1 MFRRLIP
8 SLATGLVLLAVFPN
22 ASRAQMAGGLRLEGV
37 ETCAQLTTFTAR
49 NPGFDSA
56 MVAAKRE
63 ALGGCAPPPPRITPR
78 PVAPAP
84 APRPPASRPA
94 PRAAPARA
102 APAPRVRPRAPTP
115 PIPRTV
121 PTPSPA
127 PPPAPVPAPAPAP
140 VRPPPAPSTITPRLN
155 APTSTPRLNTTV
167 NPTVGLNLAPVD
179 ASESLSAAIQA
190 RVQAPITAAP
200 PPPEPEPVPVLPPS
214 APAGCRW
221 ASVTDAVLECRNPSG
236 WRVVEGANITPD
248 TVDAAA
254 RGDALAMASLGYFHE
269 VQPAPI
275 GSRAEAMRL
284 YRGAADQGVA
294 AAQYNLA
301 LLYDTGVPGEVA
313 PDPDQAYPLFRAA
326 AEAGIVPAMGRLGEY
341 LYQGWGGAPRDDRE
355 ARTWLERAGQGGD
368 PRVQY
373 YLALFHLDGLAGF
386 RPDPTAAAALMLTSA
401 QAGDARAMFRT
412 GQNYER
418 GLGLARDLGEAT
430 RWYSRAAEAGDPDA
444 RVRLAR
450 LSTPVVRPIAEW

>member
-8 SLATGLVLLAVFPN
+8 LLIAPVVAVAAAPGV
-22 ASRAQMAGGLRLEGV
+22 SHAQIAGGLRLEGV

-49 NPGFDSA
+49 NPGFDA
-56 MVAAKRE
+56 GMIAAKRE

-78 PVAPAP
+78 P
-84 APRPPASRPA
+84 APRPA
-94 PRAAPARA
+94 PTRA

-121 PTPSPA
+121 PAPTPA
-127 PPPAPVPAPAPAP
+127 PALAATPTPAPAP
-140 VRPPPAPSTITPRLN
+140 VRPPPAPRPAPSTITPRLN

-167 NPTVGLNLAPVD
+167 NPTVGLNTAPVD

-190 RVQAPITAAP
+190 RVQPPVAAAAP
-200 PPPEPEPVPVLPPS
+200 LPDPEPVPLPPTAPPS
-214 APAGCRW
+214 APTGCRW
-221 ASVTDAVLECRNPSG
+221 TAVADPVLECRDASG

-248 TVDAAA
+248 TVEAAA
-254 RGDALAMASLGYFHE
+254 RGDALAMANLGYFHE

-301 LLYDTGVPGEVA
+301 ALYDTGVPGQVE
-313 PDPDQAYPLFRAA
+313 PDPANAYPLFRQA

-341 LYQGWGGAPRDDRE
+341 LYQGWGGALRDDHE
-355 ARTWLERAGQGGD
+355 ALIWLERAGDAGD
-368 PRVQY
+368 PRAQY
-373 YLALFHLDGLAGF
+373 YLALFHLDGLAGLK
-386 RPDPTAAAALMLTSA
+386 PDPMAAAALMLRSA

-418 GLGLARDLGEAT
+418 GLGVARDLGEAT
-430 RWYSRAAEAGDPDA
+430 RWYSRAAAAGDPDA
-444 RVRLAR
+444 RAR
-450 LSTPVVRPIAEW
+450 LNQLAAPVMSPIAG

>member
-8 SLATGLVLLAVFPN
+8 ALILVAAVPGV
-22 ASRAQMAGGLRLEGV
+22 SRAQMAGGLRLESV

-63 ALGGCAPPPPRITPR
+63 ALGGCAPPPPRIVVAPR
-78 PVAPAP
+78 PAP
-84 APRPPASRPA
+84 APRTA
-94 PRAAPARA
+94 PRAAPART
-102 APAPRVRPRAPTP
+102 APAPRVRPRTPTP
-115 PIPRTV
+115 PIPRAV
-121 PTPSPA
+121 PAPTPAPTPA
-127 PPPAPVPAPAPAP
+127 PVPVRPPPAP
-140 VRPPPAPSTITPRLN
+140 RPAPSTITPRLN

-167 NPTVGLNLAPVD
+167 NPTVGLNTAPVD

-190 RVQAPITAAP
+190 RVQALVAAP
-200 PPPEPEPVPVLPPS
+200 VTAPPPEPVTLPAAPPS

-221 ASVTDAVLECRNPSG
+221 ASVADAVLECGEGSG

-254 RGDALAMASLGYFHE
+254 RGDALAMANLGYFYE
-269 VQPAPI
+269 VQPAPV
-275 GSRAEAMRL
+275 GSRAEAIRW

-294 AAQYNLA
+294 AARYNLA
-301 LLYDTGVPGEVA
+301 LLYDTGVPGSVE
-313 PDPDQAYPLFRAA
+313 PDPENAYPLFRAA
-326 AEAGIVPAMGRLGEY
+326 AEAGITPAMGRLGEY
-341 LYQGWGGAPRDDRE
+341 LYQGWGGAQRDDRE
-355 ARTWLERAGQGGD
+355 ARVWLERAGAGGD
-368 PRVQY
+368 PRVPY

-386 RPDPTAAAALMLTSA
+386 KPDPTAAAALMLTSA

-418 GLGLARDLGEAT
+418 GLGVVRDLGEAT

-444 RVRLAR
+444 RVRLDQ
-450 LSTPVVRPIAEW
+450 LSTPVIRPIAGW

>member
-8 SLATGLVLLAVFPN
+8 VLVLLAAAPGV
-22 ASRAQMAGGLRLEGV
+22 SRAQMAGGLRLESV

-49 NPGFDSA
+49 NPGFDGA
-56 MVAAKRE
+56 MIAAKRE

-78 PVAPAP
+78 P
-84 APRPPASRPA
+84 
-94 PRAAPARA
+94 APARA
-102 APAPRVRPRAPTP
+102 APAPRVRPHAPNP
-115 PIPRTV
+115 PIARTV
-121 PTPSPA
+121 PTPAPA
-127 PPPAPVPAPAPAP
+127 PPPAPTPVP
-140 VRPPPAPSTITPRLN
+140 VRPPPAPRPLPSTITPRLN

-167 NPTVGLNLAPVD
+167 SPTVGLNLAPVD

-190 RVQAPITAAP
+190 RVQAPIVAAAAA
-200 PPPEPEPVPVLPPS
+200 PEPEPVATLPPS
-214 APAGCRW
+214 APSGCRW
-221 ASVTDAVLECRNPSG
+221 ASVADAVLECGEGSG

-254 RGDALAMASLGYFHE
+254 RGDALAMANLGYFYE

-275 GSRAEAMRL
+275 GDRAEAIRQ
-284 YRGAADQGVA
+284 YRGAADRGVA

-301 LLYDTGVPGEVA
+301 LLYDAGVPGEVQ
-313 PDPDQAYPLFRAA
+313 PDPDQAYPLFRKA

-355 ARTWLERAGQGGD
+355 ARLWLERAGDGGD

-386 RPDPTAAAALMLTSA
+386 KPDPMAAAALMLTSA
-401 QAGDARAMFRT
+401 QGGDARAMFRT
-412 GQNYER
+412 GQNFER
-418 GLGLARDLGEAT
+418 GLGVGRDLGEAT
-430 RWYSRAAEAGDPDA
+430 RWYARAAEAGDPDA
-444 RVRLAR
+444 RARLAQ
-450 LSTPVVRPIAEW
+450 LSTPVIRPMAGW